1 MEHEGRCPK
10 TEKKMKGVAAAPEV
24 KAASCCTVGSEDCDT
39 VDIDLLLEE
48 LQDIPV
54 TPEKKGKSNKVSERD
69 RDPGKGENTQLKESD
84 ASKNK
89 KSTAIKQN
97 LVTLEEW
104 LRLTKNLY
112 SESSPVRTADMKTCA
127 TLDFTRETSGE
138 EASVHPVTE
147 IEEQLRQ
154 LQAFVGVLQNDL
166 NRKQMQIESKYQAL
180 TRDWDKDDDYHRQRL
195 RDSPISWLGSEYTF
209 GSDEEYE
216 RDVLTPSM
224 MSNSVTLDDAE
235 LLESIAF
242 RGEVQLD
249 EVTHKPGVVVP
260 MVVDP
265 PVEAGNYSERTP
277 SPYIKYLEPT
287 RNNTDTEC
295 QIRLSKAV
303 NLAVKP
309 KASSILPQPC
319 PSNKTVIIG
328 GNSEEESKTSF
339 STPEKHLPP
348 GDNVPSVWE
357 RICTTV
363 FRKDRGKEKKQDVKT
378 KHQSALCS
386 IRKAFVNLC
395 CLQTYADKRGGKQ

>member
-1 MEHEGRCPK
+1 M
-10 TEKKMKGVAAAPEV
+10 
-24 KAASCCTVGSEDCDT
+24 
-39 VDIDLLLEE
+39 
-48 LQDIPV
+48 
-54 TPEKKGKSNKVSERD
+54 
-69 RDPGKGENTQLKESD
+69 
-84 ASKNK
+84 
-89 KSTAIKQN
+89 KQN

-104 LRLTKNLY
+104 LRLTKN
-112 SESSPVRTADMKTCA
+112 SFSQSNPVNIPTTRDC
-127 TLDFTRETSGE
+127 TREASGG
-138 EASVHPVTE
+138 EAPVHPVTE
-147 IEEQLRQ
+147 IEEELRQ

-166 NRKQMQIESKYQAL
+166 NRKQMQTESKYQAL
-180 TRDWDKDDDYHRQRL
+180 MRDWDKDDDYHRQRL
-195 RDSPISWLGSEYTF
+195 KDSPISWLGSEYSF

-260 MVVDP
+260 MVVVS
-265 PVEAGNYSERTP
+265 PVEAGNYSEGTP

-287 RNNTDTEC
+287 RHNTDTEC
-295 QIRLSKAV
+295 QIRLSKV
-303 NLAVKP
+303 
-309 KASSILPQPC
+309 PQPC
-319 PSNKTVIIG
+319 PSNKAVIIG

-339 STPEKHLPP
+339 STPEKRLSP

-363 FRKDRGKEKKQDVKT
+363 FRKGRGKEKKQGVKT

-395 CLQTYADKRGGKQ
+395 CLQTYANKRGDK

>member
-1 MEHEGRCPK
+1 
-10 TEKKMKGVAAAPEV
+10 
-24 KAASCCTVGSEDCDT
+24 
-39 VDIDLLLEE
+39 
-48 LQDIPV
+48 
-54 TPEKKGKSNKVSERD
+54 
-69 RDPGKGENTQLKESD
+69 
-84 ASKNK
+84 
-89 KSTAIKQN
+89 
-97 LVTLEEW
+97 
-104 LRLTKNLY
+104 
-112 SESSPVRTADMKTCA
+112 
-127 TLDFTRETSGE
+127 
-138 EASVHPVTE
+138 
-147 IEEQLRQ
+147 
-154 LQAFVGVLQNDL
+154 
-166 NRKQMQIESKYQAL
+166 MQIESKYQAL
-180 TRDWDKDDDYHRQRL
+180 MRDWDKDDDYHRQRL
-195 RDSPISWLGSEYTF
+195 KDSPISWLGSEYSF

-249 EVTHKPGVVVP
+249 KVTYKPGVVVP

-277 SPYIKYLEPT
+277 SPYIKYLELT
-287 RNNTDTEC
+287 RYNTDTQC
-295 QIRLSKAV
+295 QIRTSKAV
-303 NLAVKP
+303 NKAVKP

-319 PSNKTVIIG
+319 PSNKAVIIG

-339 STPEKHLPP
+339 STPEKRLSP

-363 FRKDRGKEKKQDVKT
+363 FRKGRGKEKKQGVKT

-395 CLQTYADKRGGKQ
+395 CLQRYANKRGGKR